1 MRARC
6 PRPLLKSANDFSYFP
21 DAREMSFSASTWTLL
36 AREYPHLDWDLRSV
50 YENYAEGL
58 IGDPLIDLFLN
69 GRSSQALFDADM
81 ADLNPLESDLVAHFY
96 CLAMDAEET
105 TSFVTRYQAYIAA
118 DPVARRAKNA

>member
-1 MRARC
+1 MAWIFGAVVWGSW
-6 PRPLLKSANDFSYFP
+6 SAY
-21 DAREMSFSASTWTLL
+21 
-36 AREYPHLDWDLRSV
+36 
-50 YENYAEGL
+50 
-58 IGDPLIDLFLN
+58 

>member
-1 MRARC
+1 MGI
-6 PRPLLKSANDFSYFP
+6 DYFP

-36 AREYPHLDWDLRSV
+36 AREYLHLRSV

-58 IGDPLIDLFLN
+58 IGETPIDLFLN

-96 CLAMDAEET
+96 CLAIDAGET
-105 TSFVTRYQAYIAA
+105 TSFVTRYQTYIAA
-118 DPVARRAKNA
+118 DPVAKRAKNT